1 MVALAGAGGGGNLQ
15 SCPTLMMSLC
25 TLPFEERACF
35 VAGQAKSGTTLL
47 VALLD
52 NHPELL
58 VLPEETAY
66 FPTVLTKYAPRG
78 RRAQFDY
85 LTKQSLS
92 NVLFGGP
99 CKWGKRNYTTFPRE
113 KFLET
118 FERAAFDPVNAEE
131 DLLVLMVKAYAAML
145 GRSLDT
151 VRRWVEKTPA
161 NRNHIPAI
169 LARFPHAKILVTIRD
184 PRAILAAQIALEKTR
199 KTGRFST
206 YYVIA
211 HWCVAA
217 RLARRVADGEIP
229 GFVVQ
234 YEDLVCEPAKMMEKV
249 CAYLEIDFH
258 RATVLTPTKVGQFWS
273 GNSAAR
279 IHFSQISTEPVTR
292 WQREL
297 SEDEI
302 GWVEWHCRDL
312 MPEFGYEPRLTRREL
327 RYFMR
332 PIRGERP
339 REYLKSRAYSLR
351 DQITR

>member
-1 MVALAGAGGGGNLQ
+1 MT
-15 SCPTLMMSLC
+15 SD
-25 TLPFEERACF
+25 LPFDQRACF
-35 VAGQAKSGTTLL
+35 IAGQAKSGTTLL

-52 NHPELL
+52 SHPELL

-99 CKWGKRNYTTFPRE
+99 CKWGKRNYSTFPRE
-113 KFLET
+113 KFLDT
-118 FERAAFDPVNAEE
+118 FEHAAFDPTNAQE
-131 DLLVLMVKAYAAML
+131 DLLVLMVKAYAGAL
-145 GRSLDT
+145 ERPLDT
-151 VRRWVEKTPA
+151 IGRWLEKTPA

-169 LARFPHAKILVTIRD
+169 LTRFPHAKILVTVRD

-199 KTGRFST
+199 RTGRFST

-211 HWCVAA
+211 HWRVAA
-217 RLARRVADGEIP
+217 GLARRVREGEVS
-229 GFVVQ
+229 GLVVP
-234 YEDLVCEPAKMMEKV
+234 YEELVSDPAKMMEKV
-249 CAYLEIDFH
+249 CAYLEINFNPG
-258 RATVLTPTKVGQFWS
+258 TVLTPTKVGRFWS

-279 IHFSQISTEPVTR
+279 INFSQISPEPATR

-312 MPEFGYEPRLTRREL
+312 MPEFGYEPKLTDREL
-327 RYFMR
+327 RYFIR

-339 REYLKSRAYSLR
+339 REYIKSRAYSLR
-351 DQITR
+351 DDWIRR

>member
-1 MVALAGAGGGGNLQ
+1 MN
-15 SCPTLMMSLC
+15 SRKD
-25 TLPFEERACF
+25 LPFDQRACF
-35 VAGQAKSGTTLL
+35 IAGQAKSGTTLL

-99 CKWGKRNYTTFPRE
+99 CKWGKRNYSAFPRE

-118 FERAAFDPVNAEE
+118 FERAAFDADNARE
-131 DLLVLMVKAYAAML
+131 DLLVLMMKSYAETL
-145 GRSLDT
+145 GRPLDT
-151 VRRWVEKTPA
+151 VGRWVEKTPA
-161 NRNHIPAI
+161 NRNHIGAI
-169 LARFPHAKILVTIRD
+169 LARFPHTKILVTMRD

-199 KTGRFST
+199 DTGRFST

-211 HWCVAA
+211 HWRVAA
-217 RLARRVADGEIP
+217 RLARRVRNGGIP

-234 YEDLVCEPAKMMEKV
+234 YEKLVCEPASVMEQV
-249 CAYLEIDFH
+249 CAYLEIEFDP
-258 RATVLTPTKVGQFWS
+258 ATVLTPTKVGQFWS

-279 IHFSQISTEPVTR
+279 INFSQISPEPATR
-292 WQREL
+292 WQGEL
-297 SEDEI
+297 SADEI
-302 GWVEWHCRDL
+302 GWIEWHCRDL
-312 MPEFGYEPRLTRREL
+312 MPEFGYEPKLTRREL
-327 RYFMR
+327 RHFTR
-332 PIRGERP
+332 AIRGERP
-339 REYLKSRAYSLR
+339 KEYIKSRAYSLR
-351 DQITR
+351 DDWLRH

>member
-1 MVALAGAGGGGNLQ
+1 MI
-15 SCPTLMMSLC
+15 SK
-25 TLPFEERACF
+25 LPFEQRACF
-35 VAGQAKSGTTLL
+35 IAGQAKSGTTLL

-52 NHPELL
+52 SHPELL

-99 CKWGKRNYTTFPRE
+99 CKWGKRNYAAFPRE
-113 KFLET
+113 KFLQT
-118 FERAAFDPVNAEE
+118 FEGAAFDPANAQE
-131 DLLVLMVKAYAAML
+131 DLLVLMVKAYAATL

-151 VRRWVEKTPA
+151 VTRWVEKTPA
-161 NRNHIPAI
+161 NRNHVRAI
-169 LARFPHAKILVTIRD
+169 VTRFPHAKILVTLRD

-199 KTGRFST
+199 RTGRFST

-211 HWCVAA
+211 HWRVAA
-217 RLARRVADGEIP
+217 KLARRVRDEEVP
-229 GFVVQ
+229 GLIVQ
-234 YEDLVCEPAKMMEKV
+234 YEQLVREPARTMEEV
-249 CAYLEIDFH
+249 CSYLEIDFEPD
-258 RATVLTPTKVGQFWS
+258 TVLTPTKLGRFWS

-279 IHFSQISTEPVTR
+279 VNFSQISTEPVTR
-292 WQREL
+292 WEREL

-312 MPEFGYEPRLTRREL
+312 MPEFGYEPRLNRHEL
-327 RYFMR
+327 RYFVR

-351 DQITR
+351 DDWLRSAEGRV

>member
-1 MVALAGAGGGGNLQ
+1 VI
-15 SCPTLMMSLC
+15 SK
-25 TLPFEERACF
+25 LPFEQRAGF
-35 VAGQAKSGTTLL
+35 IAGQAKSGTTLL

-52 NHPELL
+52 SHPELL

-66 FPTVLTKYAPRG
+66 FATVLTKYAPRG

-99 CKWGKRNYTTFPRE
+99 CKWGKRSYATFPRE
-113 KFLET
+113 QFLQT
-118 FERAAFDPVNAEE
+118 FERAAFDPANAQE
-131 DLLVLMVKAYAAML
+131 DLLVLMVKAYAATL
-145 GRSLDT
+145 ERSLDT
-151 VRRWVEKTPA
+151 VTRWVEKTPA
-161 NRNHIPAI
+161 NRNHVSAI
-169 LARFPHAKILVTIRD
+169 LSRFPHAKILITLRD

-199 KTGRFST
+199 QTGRFST

-211 HWCVAA
+211 HWRVAA
-217 RLARRVADGEIP
+217 KLARRVRDGEVP
-229 GFVVQ
+229 AFVVQ
-234 YEDLVCEPAKMMEKV
+234 YEQLVREPARTMEEV
-249 CAYLEIDFH
+249 CGYLGIDFDPN
-258 RATVLTPTKVGQFWS
+258 TVLTPTKVGRFWS

-279 IHFSQISTEPVTR
+279 INFSQISTEPVTR
-292 WQREL
+292 WEREL

-312 MPEFGYEPRLTRREL
+312 MPEFGYEPRLSRLEL
-327 RYFMR
+327 RCFVR

-351 DQITR
+351 DDWIRGAV